1 MGLSLSHPAPSRG
14 QPEDIR
20 HGGAGDPDV
29 TASDERRDIRLA
41 ALRVPLLGKLLGAN
55 LLVVGVLIGLWLAS
69 GGVLTPREGVSLAA
83 ALVVQTLL
91 TLIALRPVR
100 DLEAVASRLWNGD
113 YGARVSRS
121 TVADAEVLRIGSM
134 FNILLDDLAADR
146 ARMRELAAEVIA
158 AGDRERAAL
167 ARELHDSLAQHLA
180 GLLLQLAA
188 AARDSRDPVMAE
200 RLRDARDMVESTL
213 QEARALSHALHPGV
227 LDDLGLEAA
236 VRKLARDSSHG
247 NGIDIDVNFE
257 TDTPRLPHDVEAVL
271 YRVAQ
276 EAVRNATT
284 HGGAKHVRLSLRRD
298 ATSATLNIHDDGVG
312 FDLADAQR
320 RRHGMGLT
328 SMRERVDLLNGE
340 FSVKTAKGSGTTISA
355 TVPLDAA
362 TTTTRY

>member
-1 MGLSLSHPAPSRG
+1 MTGSDARRG
-14 QPEDIR
+14 
-20 HGGAGDPDV
+20 V
-29 TASDERRDIRLA
+29 RLA
-41 ALRVPLLGKLLGAN
+41 ALRVPLLGKLVGAN
-55 LLVVGVLIGLWLAS
+55 LLVVVLLTVVWVTE
-69 GGVLTPREGVSLAA
+69 GGVLTLRGGLALIGA
-83 ALVVQTLL
+83 VVVQAVLALV
-91 TLIALRPVR
+91 ALRPVR
-100 DLEAVASRLWNGD
+100 DLETVASRLWSGD
-113 YGARVSRS
+113 YGARVSWS
-121 TVADAEVLRIGSM
+121 SVADAEVLRIGSM

-158 AGDRERAAL
+158 VGDRERAAL
-167 ARELHDSLAQHLA
+167 ARELHDSIAQHLA

-188 AARDSRDPVMAE
+188 AARDSRDPDMAE

-213 QEARALSHALHPGV
+213 QEARTLSHALHPGI

-257 TDTPRLPHDVEAVL
+257 SDAPRLPHDVEAVL

-284 HGGAKHVRLSLRRD
+284 HAAAKHVRLSLHRD
-298 ATSATLNIHDDGVG
+298 ATSATLNVHDDGIG
-312 FDLADAQR
+312 FDLIEAEK

-328 SMRERVDLLNGE
+328 SMRERVDLLNGQ
-340 FSVKTAKGSGTTISA
+340 FAVKTAKGSGTTISA

-362 TTTTRY
+362 TTSAQY